1 MVQGLLGNQSLTFET
16 PNASGT
22 NYSMVNKR
30 QRIGVVFG
38 TRPEAIKLAPVISI
52 LKQRS
57 QQFEPFLISTAQ
69 HRSMLD
75 QVMNVFGIAPDIDLD
90 LMQPNQTLNSLT
102 CRVLQAIDPV
112 LAENSLDGLIVQG
125 DTTTAFASALAAFYR
140 KVPVIHVEAGLR
152 SRDVFNPFPE
162 EVNRRLAGVVTSLHC
177 APTSIAREN
186 LLAEGV
192 PADRIVTTGN
202 TVVDAVEMLVNMK
215 MADQELPAGV
225 PSDASR
231 LLLIT
236 SHRRESW
243 GTELENICDAIA
255 EIVTAFPD
263 VRAIYPVHMNPNVR
277 ATVMSRLGSLDRVH
291 LIEPVD
297 YFGFLS
303 LLRRCYM
310 VLTDSGG
317 VQEEAPTFGKPVLV
331 LRKVTERPEASLLGL
346 ARIVGTSREAIVR
359 EASDIL
365 GSTVVYRTMSE
376 GRNPYGD
383 GQASQRIAESIWR
396 HLNGITPA
404 LDPSQQ
410 FESAI
415 TEQVSAVA

>member
-1 MVQGLLGNQSLTFET
+1 MI
-16 PNASGT
+16 
-22 NYSMVNKR
+22 NKR
-30 QRIGVVFG
+30 LRVGVVFG
-38 TRPEAIKLAPVISI
+38 TRPEAIKLAPLIST
-52 LKQRS
+52 LKDQS
-57 QQFEPFLISTAQ
+57 EQFEPFLISTAQ

-75 QVMNVFGIAPDIDLD
+75 QVMQVFGITPDIDLD

-102 CRVLQAIDPV
+102 CRVLQAMDSV
-112 LAENSLDGLIVQG
+112 LAQNELDGLIVQG
-125 DTTTAFASALAAFYR
+125 DTTTAFAAALAAFYR

-152 SRDVFNPFPE
+152 SRDVMNPFPE

-177 APTSIAREN
+177 APTSIARDN

-192 PADRIVTTGN
+192 PADHIVTTGN
-202 TVVDAVEMLVNMK
+202 TVVDAVQMLVNMK

-225 PSDASR
+225 PNDGSR
-231 LLLIT
+231 MLLIT

-255 EIVTAFPD
+255 DLVTRFDD

-331 LRKVTERPEASLLGL
+331 LRKVTERPEASLMGL

-359 EASDIL
+359 EATDIL

-376 GRNPYGD
+376 GQNPYGD
-383 GQASQRIAESIWR
+383 GRASARIAESISRW
-396 HLNGITPA
+396 LNGMKPA
-404 LDPSQQ
+404 LEGDQQ
-410 FESAI
+410 FDSGIREQIAAI
-415 TEQVSAVA
+415 A

>member
-1 MVQGLLGNQSLTFET
+1 
-16 PNASGT
+16 
-22 NYSMVNKR
+22 
-30 QRIGVVFG
+30 VVFG
-38 TRPEAIKLAPVISI
+38 TRPEAIKLAPVIST

-102 CRVLQAIDPV
+102 CRVLQAVDPV
-112 LAENSLDGLIVQG
+112 LAEHSLDGLVVQG
-125 DTTTAFASALAAFYR
+125 DTTTAFAAALAAFYR

-186 LLAEGV
+186 LLAERV

-202 TVVDAVEMLVNMK
+202 TVVDAVEMLVKMQ
-215 MADQELPAGV
+215 MADQELPPSV
-225 PSDASR
+225 PNDGSR
-231 LLLIT
+231 ILLIT

-255 EIVTAFPD
+255 DIVTAFPD
-263 VRAIYPVHMNPNVR
+263 VRAVYPVHMNPNVR
-277 ATVMSRLGSLDRVH
+277 TTVMSRLGSLDRVH

-317 VQEEAPTFGKPVLV
+317 VQEEAPSFGKPVLV

-346 ARIVGTSREAIVR
+346 ARIVGTSREVIVR

-376 GRNPYGD
+376 GQNPYGD
-383 GQASQRIAESIWR
+383 GQASERIAESIWR

-415 TEQVSAVA
+415 REQIAAIA

>member
-1 MVQGLLGNQSLTFET
+1 
-16 PNASGT
+16 
-22 NYSMVNKR
+22 
-30 QRIGVVFG
+30 
-38 TRPEAIKLAPVISI
+38 
-52 LKQRS
+52 
-57 QQFEPFLISTAQ
+57 
-69 HRSMLD
+69 
-75 QVMNVFGIAPDIDLD
+75 
-90 LMQPNQTLNSLT
+90 
-102 CRVLQAIDPV
+102 
-112 LAENSLDGLIVQG
+112 
-125 DTTTAFASALAAFYR
+125 
-140 KVPVIHVEAGLR
+140 
-152 SRDVFNPFPE
+152 
-162 EVNRRLAGVVTSLHC
+162 
-177 APTSIAREN
+177 
-186 LLAEGV
+186 
-192 PADRIVTTGN
+192 
-202 TVVDAVEMLVNMK
+202 
-215 MADQELPAGV
+215 
-225 PSDASR
+225 
-231 LLLIT
+231 LLIT

-410 FESAI
+410 FESSI
-415 TEQVSAVA
+415 TEQISAVA